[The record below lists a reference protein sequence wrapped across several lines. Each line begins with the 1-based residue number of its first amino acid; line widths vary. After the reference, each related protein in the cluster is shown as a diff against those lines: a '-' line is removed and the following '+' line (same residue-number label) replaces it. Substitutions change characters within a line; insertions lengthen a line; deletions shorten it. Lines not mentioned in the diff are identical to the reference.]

1 MLSTTTDTVPI
12 GGQYMKELTTEHIAQ
27 IGRCTGCD
35 GLTLETYTW
44 VDEMMEPDDV
54 TLNQL
59 YPQERSFTDLPPRVR
74 GRYERMLELQHAPDA
89 FAVRAGRL
97 LETVCADQGVNPK
110 TDKNAEL
117 SQRLDQLV
125 KRAGVP
131 KALTDQAHLV
141 RKYRNVGGHDIA
153 WEVEDQD
160 VPLIRRF
167 VESLL
172 DFLYW
177 GPANLA
183 RGDRRVQ
190 EARGGSGS
198 NSALIGNRRSHQRHW
213 VRSFPNY
220 LDAVAVGVADEA
232 DAVAL
237 GAAAGAV
244 GGLFGLDA

>member
-1 MLSTTTDTVPI
+1 MAERCGHCGRENSREQVGHVVLSTDTDAVPI
-12 GGQYMKELTTEHIAQ
+12 GGRYMQEFTTERIAR
-27 IGRCTGCD
+27 ISRCAGCD

-54 TLNQL
+54 MLHQL
-59 YPQERSFTDLPPRVR
+59 YPQERSFNDLPERVR
-74 GRYERMLELQHAPDA
+74 DRYEKMLELQHAPDA

-97 LETVCADQGVNPK
+97 LEAVCADQGVHPK

-125 KRAGVP
+125 KQAEVP

-141 RKYRNVGGHDIA
+141 RKYRNLGGHDAA

-183 RGDRRVQ
+183 RVTAEFKRR
-190 EARGGSGS
+190 EAE
-198 NSALIGNRRSHQRHW
+198 AK
-213 VRSFPNY
+213 
-220 LDAVAVGVADEA
+220 AVAP
-232 DAVAL
+232 
-237 GAAAGAV
+237 
-244 GGLFGLDA
+244 